1 MIRLLLSLSVVAFFA
16 LCVAG
21 MWLGWR
27 NRGRRQ
33 AYLPAPPL
41 PPVELPA
48 PLLPPA
54 TGVYVGTTTA
64 GNWQDRIVAGGLGHR
79 AATEIRLYDNGVLMD
94 RAGGR
99 PLWIPA
105 GALTDAR
112 ADRALAG
119 KVMGTA
125 MGSENGTAG
134 LLVFRWRLGEHD
146 VESGVRGDDRDS
158 YPEWISAVRAMAAD
172 PQRGE
177 RT

>member
-1 MIRLLLSLSVVAFFA
+1 
-16 LCVAG
+16 
-21 MWLGWR
+21 
-27 NRGRRQ
+27 
-33 AYLPAPPL
+33 
-41 PPVELPA
+41 
-48 PLLPPA
+48 
-54 TGVYVGTTTA
+54 VYVGTTTA

-119 KVMGTA
+119 KAMGTD
-125 MGSENGTAG
+125 G
-134 LLVFRWRLGEHD
+134 LLVFRWRLGEHE